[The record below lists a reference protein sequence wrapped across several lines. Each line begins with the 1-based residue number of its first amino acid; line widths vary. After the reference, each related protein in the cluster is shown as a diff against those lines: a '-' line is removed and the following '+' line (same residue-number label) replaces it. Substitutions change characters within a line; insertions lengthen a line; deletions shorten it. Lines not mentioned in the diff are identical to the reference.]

1 VTTSRT
7 EPPRVARQL
16 LARSLPDDARDH
28 VEGDLL
34 ELYARRCA
42 RDGVT
47 RARLWY
53 LAQAVS
59 FSARFLLERLLD
71 RRRRPPGQRHRR
83 RSGGAL
89 RLSALDVRLALRVLV
104 RYPILS
110 AVSVI
115 GMAVAIA
122 IGTTVF
128 GVVAA
133 VLDPTLPLE
142 RGDRIVAMQ
151 IRRADAPGNA
161 ELPVRDDFLAWRTEL
176 TAIRDLGAFRLDD
189 RNLIVENEV
198 TGVVAVAEMS
208 AAGFRVARVLPVM
221 GRPLLEEDERAGE
234 PHVLVIGHSEWQQ
247 HFGGDPNIIGRTVKL
262 AETIH
267 TVVGVMP
274 ENFRFPRNHG
284 FWVPLRLDAS
294 KSEFGAGPP
303 IQVFGRLADGVTLE
317 QARTQIAMIGR
328 RMTAAYP
335 QTHEHR
341 RPTIVPFAHTAGI
354 TAVDSDDLWLLYLF
368 QVGATLLLLVVAVN
382 VAVLVYARTATRT
395 TEIAVRTALGASRS
409 RVITQLFVEALILS
423 LAAAVIGLS
432 LAGFALG
439 LLEQLLTQGSDGQP
453 FWFDIGLSPGLAVY
467 VCGLAILGGTVV
479 GVVPALKV
487 TGRRAYGSLQQLA
500 ARGSGMRLGPTWS
513 VLIIAQVAI
522 TVAVLPASIHH
533 ASVLLRT
540 GMRDPGYP
548 AKEFLRARISLDRE
562 EAPSPAESTAY
573 QRRFDARFS
582 RAADALERRLV
593 SEPGVDAAF
602 VSDYPASEPKQWFQI
617 EGDVG
622 VGNGA
627 VDAGRE
633 KIMVHATVTSASV
646 GLFDL
651 FDAPMVAGRGF
662 IDADTAS
669 GSTAIIVDTAF
680 AARLTGGNVVGRRIR
695 SVEALPSS
703 AGETAGREPW
713 LEIVGVVADP
723 PQPSIDPDD
732 WWLPNVYRAAAPTS
746 LKTDGPEATSILLRI
761 RARSGLTPVF
771 TRRLRDMVT
780 TIDPRLEL
788 HELLSDEGVLSSG
801 GRTLRTGALSVA
813 GATLSVLLLAA
824 AGIYAMLSFTVAQ
837 RRREIGIRAA
847 LGANP
852 RRILSGVFARASA
865 QLGVGVAVGL
875 ALAIALNGA
884 TDGIVMGSPSADGK
898 GLRGA
903 AVLMPIVAAIVMAV
917 GLLAALS
924 PARRGLAVQPTEALR
939 DE

>member
-1 VTTSRT
+1 MTPRA
-7 EPPRVARQL
+7 EPPRLARRL
-16 LARSLPDDARDH
+16 LARMLPDDARDH
-28 VEGDLL
+28 IEGDLL

-42 RDGVT
+42 RDGVA

-53 LAQAVS
+53 WTEAAT
-59 FSARFLLERLLD
+59 FSARFLLERLRD
-71 RRRRPPGQRHRR
+71 RTRRPLDARR
-83 RSGGAL
+83 QSGIGGSMVP
-89 RLSALDVRLALRVLV
+89 SALDVRLALRVLV
-104 RYPILS
+104 KYPVLS
-110 AVSVI
+110 SVSVI
-115 GMAVAIA
+115 GLAIAIA

-133 VLDPTLPLE
+133 ALDPSLPLE
-142 RGDRIVAMQ
+142 SGDRIVAVQ

-176 TAIRDLGAFRLDD
+176 TAIRDLGAFQLDD

-198 TGVVAVAEMS
+198 TDVVAVAAMS
-208 AAGFRVARVLPVM
+208 AAGFRVARVRPEL
-221 GRPLLEEDERAGE
+221 GRPLLEDDERAGG
-234 PHVLVIGHSEWQQ
+234 PLVVVIGHGEWQQ
-247 HFGGDPNIIGRTVKL
+247 HFGGDPNIIGRTVRL

-274 ENFRFPRNHG
+274 EDFRFPRSHG

-294 KSEFGAGPP
+294 KSAFGGGPP

-317 QARTQIAMIGR
+317 RARAQVAMIGR
-328 RMTAAYP
+328 RMAAAYP
-335 QTHEHR
+335 VTHEHR

-354 TAVDSDDLWLLYLF
+354 TAVDPHDVWRLYLI

-395 TEIAVRTALGASRS
+395 TEIAVRIALGASRA
-409 RVITQLFVEALILS
+409 RVITQLFVEALVLS
-423 LAAAVIGLS
+423 LAAAAIGLS
-432 LAGFALG
+432 LAGFALD
-439 LLEQLLTQGSDGQP
+439 LLEQLFTQGGDGQP
-453 FWFDIGLSPGLAVY
+453 FWFDIGLSPALAVY

-487 TGRRAYGSLQQLA
+487 TGRRAYGSLQQFA

-513 VLIIAQVAI
+513 VLIVAQVAI
-522 TVAVLPASIHH
+522 TVAVLPASIHY

-548 AKEFLRARISLDRE
+548 AQEFLRARISLDRE

-582 RAADALERRLV
+582 SAADALERRLV
-593 SEPGVDAAF
+593 SEPGVAAAF
-602 VSDYPASEPKQWFQI
+602 VSAFPGGERDRWFEI
-617 EGDVG
+617 EGDVV
-622 VGNGA
+622 VGSA
-627 VDAGRE
+627 ADSVRE
-633 KIMVHATVTSASV
+633 KTMVHASINSASV
-646 GLFDL
+646 GLFEL

-669 GSTAIIVDTAF
+669 GSTGVIVDTAF

-695 SVEALPSS
+695 NLEARRAD

-723 PQPSIDPDD
+723 PQPSTDPDD
-732 WWLPNVYRAAAPTS
+732 RWLPNVYRAAAPTS
-746 LKTDGPEATSILLRI
+746 LKTDGPQASSIRLRI
-761 RARSGLTPVF
+761 RVRSGLTPVF
-771 TRRLRDMVT
+771 TRRLRDMVAA
-780 TIDPRLEL
+780 IDPRFEL
-788 HELLSDEGVLSSG
+788 HELRSDEGVLSSG
-801 GRTLRTGALSVA
+801 LRTLRTGALSVA
-813 GATLSVLLLAA
+813 VATLSVLLLSA

-865 QLGVGVAVGL
+865 QLGAGVAVGVI
-875 ALAIALNGA
+875 LAIALDGA
-884 TDGIVMGSPSADGK
+884 TDGMVMGSPSADGK

-903 AVLMPIVAAIVMAV
+903 VVLMPIVAAIVMAV
-917 GLLAALS
+917 GLLAALT

-939 DE
+939 DD